1 MPKAKMVNL
10 DRVLARIRALPPA
23 LTEALED
30 QLDTEARDL
39 AAAVKRAAP
48 VGETGKLRDS
58 VRVEQGDHPLSQ
70 AVVVGD
76 TPETRKKIRK
86 GVRDADFEAARL
98 TGGNKGEYDYPFGVE
113 FGHRA
118 PDGTHVPAQPFL
130 FPTYRA
136 RKKAMRRR
144 LKARARKVIRKHFP
158 KG

>member
-23 LTEALED
+23 LSEALED
-30 QLDTEARDL
+30 QLRIEADDL

-48 VGETGKLRDS
+48 VGETGNLKES
-58 VRVEQGDHPLSQ
+58 VRVEAGDHPMAL
-70 AVVVGD
+70 AVVVGGV
-76 TPETRKKIRK
+76 PETRKKIRA
-86 GVRDADFEAARL
+86 GVRDSDFAAAKL